1 MGVRTNLQLPTARPY
16 LSTSYFSRLPA
27 PCLSMRDLLTDY
39 ERLAAAGTPPGRAV
53 VTSVWGS
60 APRPEGACLL
70 ATADGHLAG
79 SVSGGCVESATAVE
93 IAEAIARGTP
103 KLVTFGVTDE
113 RAWEVGLSCGGTI
126 RVFVEPTVRPEV
138 LDAAR
143 GPGGVVVATVIEG
156 QGAGAALVVRDN
168 GAESGALPTAIDRAA
183 VVAGARN
190 ALARAMSAT
199 VELPAPGGATKVFL
213 EVFPRRPTLVIFGG
227 VHVAAALVPLAKA
240 LGYRTVVADGRE
252 AFLTRER
259 FPEADELVLGWPD
272 EAFARVGIDSAT
284 YICLLSHDPKFDEPA
299 MEIALR
305 SEAAYV
311 GAIGSRKTQAARRER
326 LRAAGFSEAELSRL
340 RGPIG
345 LDLGGR
351 QPVET
356 ALAIL
361 AEITATR
368 YGRSGGPMTAVN
380 SER

>member
-1 MGVRTNLQLPTARPY
+1 
-16 LSTSYFSRLPA
+16 
-27 PCLSMRDLLTDY
+27 MRDLLTDY
-39 ERLAAAGTPPGRAV
+39 ERLTAAGTPPGRAV

-70 ATADGHLAG
+70 ATADGRLAG
-79 SVSGGCVESATAVE
+79 SVSGGCVESATALE

-126 RVFVEPTVRPEV
+126 RVFVEPTVRREV

-143 GPGGVVVATVIEG
+143 ASGGVVVATVIEG
-156 QGAGAALVVRDN
+156 PGVGATLVVRDD
-168 GAESGALPTAIDRAA
+168 GAESGALPAALDRAL
-183 VVAGARN
+183 VVEQARS
-190 ALARAMSAT
+190 ALARALSASIE
-199 VELPAPGGATKVFL
+199 VPAPGGAAKVFL

-259 FPEADELVLGWPD
+259 FPEADELVLGWPA

-284 YICLLSHDPKFDEPA
+284 YVCLLSHDPKFDEPA

-305 SEAAYV
+305 SKAAYV
-311 GAIGSRKTQAARRER
+311 GAIGSRKTQAMRRER
-326 LRAAGFSEAELSRL
+326 LRAAGFTEAELSRL

-368 YGRSGGPMTAVN
+368 YGRSGGTMTG
-380 SER
+380 SEK